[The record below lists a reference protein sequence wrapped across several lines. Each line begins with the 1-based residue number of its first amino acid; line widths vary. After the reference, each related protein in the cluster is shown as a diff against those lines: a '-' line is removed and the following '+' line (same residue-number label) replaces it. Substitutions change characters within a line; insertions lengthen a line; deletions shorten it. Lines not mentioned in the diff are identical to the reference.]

1 MSPPLKFYDQY
12 APHLRSRIYLSYELH
27 MNQHLVVQILRNCII
42 QTLCF
47 AYY

>member
-27 MNQHLVVQILRNCII
+27 MNQHLVVQILRNYSI